1 MTFET
6 ISTATFPATAF
17 ISSFFL
23 ILYAFIVSFRAW
35 EVSLKRRFNE
45 SDKGLFIFLFV
56 VTFAFADE
64 LLRGS
69 L

>member
-1 MTFET
+1 M
-6 ISTATFPATAF
+6 
-17 ISSFFL
+17 L
-23 ILYAFIVSFRAW
+23 LVWVW
-35 EVSLKRRFNE
+35 EVFLKRSFNE

-64 LLRGS
+64 NLRGN